1 MFSEQTDPLRIR
13 LVFNLTLLS
22 GQRTAIFDVLTYFY
36 VTKGKSYKR
45 LSQTLGEQQAYVAER
60 PPC

>member
-1 MFSEQTDPLRIR
+1 M
-13 LVFNLTLLS
+13 FNLTLLS
-22 GQRTAIFDVLTYFY
+22 GQQTAIFDVLAYYY
-36 VTKGKSYKR
+36 VTMGKSYKR